1 MTILTSISEGQP
13 LTILESFAAR
23 VPVIATD
30 VGNCKGLLYGED
42 DEYGKAGILTHIMNI
57 EEIANA
63 MVYLA
68 QNPEVRK
75 EMAEAGYQRLIRKY
89 KIEDMKKTYESIY
102 REAAQRQ
109 NLVWEENEP
118 EYGNG
123 K

>member
-13 LTILESFAAR
+13 LTILESFAAK

-42 DEYGKAGILTHIMNI
+42 DTFGKAGIVTHIMNI

-75 EMAEAGYQRLIRKY
+75 EMAEVGYQRLLRKY
-89 KIEDMKKTYESIY
+89 KIEDMKQTYERIY
-102 REAAQRQ
+102 REAAERQ
-109 NLVWEENEP
+109 HVAWDTEESD
-118 EYGNG
+118 